1 MSPKSPSH
9 TLKHPSPK
17 MPLPPRPRPK
27 VLIVGAGLGGLML
40 GILLD
45 KIGVPYHIYERA
57 LEVKP
62 LGALMSFS
70 GNVLRLFEQL
80 GMLEEVLSISI
91 PSANSQIYSEDMDL
105 LADLGIPG
113 YESLSGYMTIFFA
126 RPDMYRLIRS
136 KVPPQNITMDKKVV
150 SVIDTPQSIKI
161 LCSDDTS
168 YEGDILVG
176 ADGAY
181 STIRREM
188 HARLEKKGLLSEADK
203 QDFTVPYVCM
213 VGTTTARDPEKYPE
227 LKDSVAHLY
236 HIIGNSTRYSWT
248 TITIPKN
255 RICWSVMAQVK
266 SESEASQLRLSSTE
280 WGPEAAESMIKEV
293 HDFPI
298 KLGGGG
304 GILGDIIDATPPD
317 VVSKVMLEEKLFEQ
331 WSHGRIVLIGDGQG
345 AINAMQDAL
354 ILTNCI
360 YDLPDLSLPTLT
372 STFKDYHFQ
381 RYEHAKCCIASSK
394 LNAKISSGQ
403 TWAEK
408 VIRYLVFNFLPK
420 WIQVRTFTQHVVYRP
435 QASFLPVVEDR
446 GSVASLPQKPSW
458 RYQAELD
465 ATAAAA
471 AAAAAK
477 AGPAAHEL

>member
-1 MSPKSPSH
+1 M
-9 TLKHPSPK
+9 T
-17 MPLPPRPRPK
+17 LPPRPRPK

-70 GNVLRLFEQL
+70 GNVLCLFEQL

-91 PSANSQIYSEDMDL
+91 PSANSRIYSEDMDL

-113 YESLSGYMTIFFA
+113 YESLSGYKTIFFA
-126 RPDMYRLIRS
+126 RPDMYHLIRS
-136 KVPPQNITMDKKVV
+136 KIPPQNITMGKKIV
-150 SVIDTPQSIKI
+150 SVIDTPSSQSIKI

-188 HARLEKKGLLSEADK
+188 HARLEQDGLLSKADK
-203 QDFTVPYVCM
+203 QDLTVPYVCM
-213 VGTTTARDPEKYPE
+213 VGTTTTRDPDRYPE
-227 LKDSVAHLY
+227 LKDDVAHMY
-236 HIIGNSTRYSWT
+236 HVIGNSTRYSWT

-266 SESEASQLRLSSTE
+266 SESEANQLRLSNTE

-293 HDFPI
+293 HEFPI
-298 KLGGGG
+298 KLGGGAG
-304 GILGDIIDATPPD
+304 VLGDIIDATPPD

-331 WSHGRIVLIGDGQG
+331 WSHGRIVLIGDACHKMLPTSGQG

-360 YDLPDLSLPTLT
+360 YDLQDLSLSTLT
-372 STFKDYHFQ
+372 TTFQSYQSQ
-381 RYEHAKCCIASSK
+381 RYEHAKRCIASSK

-403 TWAEK
+403 TWTEK
-408 VIRYLVFNFLPK
+408 LTRYLVFNYLPR
-420 WIQVRTFTQHVVYRP
+420 WIQLRTFTQHVVYRP

-446 GSVASLPQKPSW
+446 GSVPSLPQKVSW

-465 ATAAAA
+465 AAAVAAAH
-471 AAAAAK
+471 
-477 AGPAAHEL
+477 GP